1 MQIVLGIFLL
11 LVVVGFVLAFME
23 IQSLKTKMSTKDVA
37 GQGDSSLSTIE
48 EVGSEEEAGQPE
60 SDGEDVVVE

>member
-23 IQSLKTKMSTKDVA
+23 IQSLKTKMSTKDA
-37 GQGDSSLSTIE
+37 AEGDSSLSTIE